1 ADQQAQ
7 ATALI
12 RNEIDQTH
20 DIRVDLIEKIL
31 AENPDATTWTGREG
45 PYGMVS
51 WWPTSMFMNV
61 TVKHLDNPEVRWAI
75 NRYIDRDKLIDF
87 AFNGNGQKS
96 IWPFPPFNGLQTSM
110 DNLAELG
117 TQYDQ
122 GRYDVAEADERL
134 TAAGYTKD
142 GEGYWADASAIASSA
157 ISSAYRTSR
166 TVGRSWWRC

>member
-1 ADQQAQ
+1 METCDEWWACRTGFAELPEVERFVLLFMADQQAQ

-51 WWPTSMFMNV
+51 WWPTSMYMNV
-61 TVKHLDNPEVRWAI
+61 TDKHLGNPEVRWAI

-96 IWPFPPFNGLQTSM
+96 VWPFPPFSGLQASM
-110 DNLAELG
+110 DNLAG
-117 TQYDQ
+117 SGKPNTT
-122 GRYDVAEADERL
+122 R
-134 TAAGYTKD
+134 AATIRRK
-142 GEGYWADASAIASSA
+142 
-157 ISSAYRTSR
+157 RTR
-166 TVGRSWWRC
+166 G